1 MRLGIEINEA
11 SGIAMQSTDKAI
23 ERRKDYWEDIDDV
36 VDSYL
41 GLLKSNKDDLQVA
54 KYKMI

>member
-1 MRLGIEINEA
+1 
-11 SGIAMQSTDKAI
+11 MQSTDKAI
-23 ERRKDYWEDIDDV
+23 ERRKDYRENIYDV

-41 GLLKSNKDDLQVA
+41 GLLKSNEDDLQVA

>member
-11 SGIAMQSTDKAI
+11 SGIVMQSTDKAI
-23 ERRKDYWEDIDDV
+23 ERRKDYREDIDDM

-41 GLLKSNKDDLQVA
+41 GLLKSNEDDLQVA

>member
-23 ERRKDYWEDIDDV
+23 ERRKDYREDIDDV

-41 GLLKSNKDDLQVA
+41 GLLKSNEDDLQVA